1 MYRNL
6 QVLVDDE
13 ALNRMVAGRVQG
25 SMGRTDHAGVLIFRA
40 HRKTARRQKPVAK
53 ALNTDY
59 GRTTVYDSGD
69 KRIALN
75 IRGDDPRPV
84 ADIIRSEAERI
95 IRFLDG
101 CRNCGY
107 EW

>member
-1 MYRNL
+1 MYRRFE
-6 QVLVDDE
+6 VLVDEE

-25 SMGRTDHAGVLIFRA
+25 SIGHTDHAGILSFRA

-59 GRTTVYDSGD
+59 GRATVYDTGD

-101 CRNCGY
+101 FRPYGY